1 MFAQLDLM
9 KKNELNEIRKKV
21 SFLNESQI
29 HVSYELVRNNKL
41 YFHNT
46 TFSGNA
52 FLSFEFEDFKD
63 YIYEKY
69 LADPKQFEFEGVQIK
84 IEEACDPTDVNW
96 RNMKVSPTTRFNRII
111 FSYIVLV
118 MLLSFSFMILFSVEV
133 MKINYVQNSDGSLLT
148 FAKTQT
154 LSLITSLLIL
164 GANSLFDFV
173 SSFLTE
179 M

>member
-1 MFAQLDLM
+1 M
-9 KKNELNEIRKKV
+9 
-21 SFLNESQI
+21 
-29 HVSYELVRNNKL
+29 
-41 YFHNT
+41 
-46 TFSGNA
+46 
-52 FLSFEFEDFKD
+52 
-63 YIYEKY
+63 
-69 LADPKQFEFEGVQIK
+69 K

-96 RNMKVSPTTRFNRII
+96 RNMKIPASTRLNRII

-133 MKINYVQNSDGSLLT
+133 IKSNYVHNNDGTLFS

-173 SSFLTE
+173 SSFLT
-179 M
+179 